1 MQNNLATAKLQ
12 KWSKCNIASYNFS
25 LSNSIVCVRVKLPQ
39 SSIVDIISSHA
50 AGPYRVYL
58 LTYKVG
64 YDRASSR
71 ARISMCV
78 SLYVCVWIHTRGY
91 LLKLDIIGR
100 GEAIRL
106 RVAEHG
112 V

>member
-1 MQNNLATAKLQ
+1 MQNNLATVKLQ

-25 LSNSIVCVRVKLPQ
+25 LSNSIVCVRAKLPQ

-64 YDRASSR
+64 YDRAYIYVC
-71 ARISMCV
+71 ACV
-78 SLYVCVWIHTRGY
+78 YVCVCVWIHTRGY

>member
-12 KWSKCNIASYNFS
+12 KWSKCNIGSYNFS
-25 LSNSIVCVRVKLPQ
+25 LSNSIVCVRAKLPQ

-64 YDRASSR
+64 HGHAFPR
-71 ARISMCV
+71 ARVCIYTICV
-78 SLYVCVWIHTRGY
+78 YVYSLVVTY
-91 LLKLDIIGR
+91 LS
-100 GEAIRL
+100 
-106 RVAEHG
+106 
-112 V
+112 